1 MADMKNRIYWLEH
14 LPAAP
19 VIPVEP
25 FSNRCDVAIV
35 GGGFTGL
42 STALHLARRGL
53 AVSIFENNTAGSG
66 ASTRNAGMTLAGL
79 KLSPQAL
86 IGRYGKAQAIRLYRA
101 SLAAIEFTER
111 LIHQEG
117 IQCEFLRCG
126 AIWAAYAQRHRRE
139 LNAVRQLLN
148 DTFNHETWTVDGRA
162 MQTEL
167 DSPYYC
173 GGLVDPLSAG
183 VQPAKLIH
191 GLLKSAL
198 TAGVRICEHTPV
210 TAVTA
215 CSGHYQLKTP
225 RGMVRAEKVIVATNG
240 YTPSFFKFLRR
251 RVIPI
256 GSYIIVTEPLPPD
269 IAPQLIP
276 QGRMVFDTKHL
287 LYYFRMVEGNRLL
300 FGGRVSF
307 GQMDDRS
314 AAEKL
319 QQEMHQ
325 VFPQL
330 KPFQTEFYWSGNVCF
345 TFDQMPHLGQ
355 DNGIYYALGYCGH
368 GVAMSIYAGY
378 TLAEMI
384 AGEAV
389 DNPFTELAFKSRF
402 YYRQKPWFLPL
413 AGAYYRM
420 IDRLER

>member
-1 MADMKNRIYWLEH
+1 MKNRIYWLEN
-14 LPAAP
+14 LSAAP

-25 FSNRCDVAIV
+25 FRESCDVAVV
-35 GGGFTGL
+35 GGGLTGL
-42 STALHLARRGL
+42 STALHLARKGL
-53 AVSIFENNTAGSG
+53 AVSIFESDAAGSG
-66 ASTRNAGMTLAGL
+66 ASSRNAGMTLAGL
-79 KLSPQAL
+79 KLSPHDL
-86 IGRYGKAQAIRLYRA
+86 IGCYGTARAIRLYRA
-101 SLAAIEFTER
+101 SLAAIEFTEK

-117 IQCEFLRCG
+117 IECEFLRCG
-126 AIWAAYAQRHRRE
+126 ALWAAWTRHHRQGFDVAQE
-139 LNAVRQLLN
+139 LLLK
-148 DTFNHETWTVDGRA
+148 TFSHKTHTVDREDMPG
-162 MQTEL
+162 EL
-167 DSPYYC
+167 GSPYYC

-183 VQPAKLIH
+183 VNPAKLTR

-198 TAGVRICEHTPV
+198 AAGVHVFEHTPV
-210 TAVTA
+210 TAITGR
-215 CSGHYQLKTP
+215 SGHCQLKTS
-225 RGMVRAEKVIVATNG
+225 RGMVRAEKAVAATNG
-240 YTPSFFKFLRR
+240 YTPTFFKSLRR

-256 GSYIIVTEPLPPD
+256 GSYVIVTEPLPPD
-269 IAPQLIP
+269 VAKQLIP

-287 LYYFRMVEGNRLL
+287 LDYFRMVGGNRLL

-307 GQMDDRS
+307 GRMDDRT

-319 QQEMHQ
+319 QQEMHR

-330 KPFQTEFYWSGNVCF
+330 KPFRIEYYWSGNVCF

-368 GVAMSIYAGY
+368 GVAMSIYSGY

-384 AGEAV
+384 AGEPV

-413 AGAYYRM
+413 AGAYYKM
-420 IDRLER
+420 IDRLERYR